1 MSLDKTI
8 QDILVPDSNRLDK
21 YKKNKVGLFFGSFNP
36 VHNGHLIIA
45 NYILEFTD
53 LEQIFFVV
61 SPQNPFKEK
70 VGLLED
76 YHRLA
81 LVKEAI
87 GDTNKYYVCD
97 IEFKMPKPSYTIDT
111 LTYLHEK
118 YPEKEFS
125 LIMGSDNLRN
135 FHKWKNSKQIIDN
148 HMLYVYPRPNFDT
161 SEFKKVK
168 NIIIVEAPLMEIS
181 STFIRKS
188 ITQKIDIRFF
198 MPEQAWK
205 YLKEMHFYEKK

>member
-1 MSLDKTI
+1 MELDKTI
-8 QDILVPDSNRLDK
+8 KDILIPDARDADK
-21 YKKNKVGLFFGSFNP
+21 YIKKKVGLFFGSFNP

-45 NYILEFTD
+45 NYILEYTE

-70 VGLLED
+70 ASLLED

-87 GDTNKYYVCD
+87 GETRKYHACD

-111 LTYLHEK
+111 LTYLKEK

-125 LIMGSDNLRN
+125 LIMGSDNLKS
-135 FHKWKNSKQIIDN
+135 FHKWKNSQQIVDN
-148 HMLYVYPRPNFDT
+148 HKIYVYPRPNFDA
-161 SEFKKVK
+161 SKFKEVK
-168 NIIIVEAPLMEIS
+168 NVTIVEAPLMEIS
-181 STFIRKS
+181 ATFIRNAVKE
-188 ITQKIDIRFF
+188 KKDIRFF
-198 MPEQAWK
+198 MPSSAWN
-205 YLKEMHFYEKK
+205 YLKEMHFYEK